1 MSFALEI
8 SIGVMLIAACIYGIM
23 LNRKL
28 KILRDGQSELTATI
42 ERFDDASRRAEANL
56 SAMHRAGAT
65 LNRDLAAAAGKAT
78 GLIDELSVMVNA
90 GDAIAGRLEGAVR
103 DVRSVSARS
112 DRLAS

>member
-1 MSFALEI
+1 MSIALEI
-8 SIGVMLIAACIYGIM
+8 SIGVLLIAACFYGVV

-28 KILRDGQSELTATI
+28 KTLHAGQSDLTATI

-65 LNRDLAAAAGKAT
+65 LNRDLAAATDKAN

-90 GDAIAGRLEGAVR
+90 GDAIAGRIENSVR
-103 DVRSVSARS
+103 DARAVSAHSNRI
-112 DRLAS
+112 AS